1 MRGRWRKPTEHYE
14 KTTQGKPRRL
24 GQNAPLSR
32 MLKIKLKNARLLPA
46 KTKVSFYKTFSLS
59 LRQKHPPATILLS
72 TLNELFLNQL
82 VKQLLNGSDTDSRK
96 LFHIR

>member
-1 MRGRWRKPTEHYE
+1 M
-14 KTTQGKPRRL
+14 
-24 GQNAPLSR
+24 
-32 MLKIKLKNARLLPA
+32 
-46 KTKVSFYKTFSLS
+46 S